1 MNPTILESLRDF
13 SLDDYRPIVRRD
25 LDLGDPLPPRRGNLV
40 KVVTGMR
47 RSGKSYRLF
56 QQMDELHESGVPWG
70 RMCYF
75 NFEDDRLAP
84 VTPRTGDEVLE
95 CYYTLH
101 PDALDE
107 GAYLF
112 LDELQEMD
120 GWGAWLRRVVDTR
133 RLTIYVS
140 GSSSKML
147 SDEIA
152 TEFRGRAIDFEL
164 LPYSFA
170 EYARAVGADAGGDP
184 DALSTKQRLARTALL
199 GTYLE
204 RGGFPAAVGLP
215 RPLATS
221 LLQSYAQRVVA
232 RDVVERHSVPKPRLV
247 SLFVQR
253 LLGSNAKPISIR
265 KAQADLRSLGLTCT
279 RELLGDVLSY
289 CQSAYLVFCVRQF
302 SYALRE
308 GTTSMPKVYAV
319 DPGLA
324 AANARAGSNE
334 LGQRLEDAVY
344 LELRR
349 RAVGARRDG
358 ICSYVTRGHGWEV
371 DFVCGDA
378 LEGQAF
384 ELVQVAASADDERT
398 LGRELR
404 ALWEALDETGLD
416 EGTLVLL
423 DGLERTYEQDGRRVR
438 QVPAWRW
445 FRA

>member
-1 MNPTILESLRDF
+1 MNSVILETLQDF
-13 SLDDYRPIVRRD
+13 TLDDWRPIVRRD

-56 QQMDELHESGVPWG
+56 QQMDELYKSGVPWE

-75 NFEDDRLAP
+75 NFEDARLAP
-84 VTPRTGDEVLE
+84 VTPQTGDEVLE
-95 CYYTLH
+95 CFYRLH
-101 PDALDE
+101 PTALDE

-112 LDELQEMD
+112 LDELQEME
-120 GWGAWLRRVVDTR
+120 GWGTWLRRVVDTR
-133 RLTIYVS
+133 KLTIYVS

-147 SDEIA
+147 SEDIS

-164 LPYSFA
+164 LPYSIS
-170 EYARAVGADAGGDP
+170 EYARAIGTDIGD
-184 DALSTKQRLARTALL
+184 DSNNLSTRQRLARAALIE
-199 GTYLE
+199 TYLD
-204 RGGFPAAVGLP
+204 RGGFPAAVNLP
-215 RPLATS
+215 KPQATN

-232 RDVVERHSVPKPRLV
+232 RDVVERHDIAKPRLA
-247 SLFVQR
+247 SMFVQR

-265 KAQADLRSLGLTCT
+265 KAQADLRSLGLVGS
-279 RELLGDVLSY
+279 RELLGDILSY
-289 CQSAYLVFCVRQF
+289 CQSAYLVFCVKQF
-302 SYALRE
+302 SYTLNE
-308 GTTSMPKVYAV
+308 NSTSMPKVYAV

-324 AANARAGSNE
+324 VANARANSNE

-349 RAVGARRDG
+349 RMQGVRRDG

-378 LEGQAF
+378 LESQVF
-384 ELVQVAASADDERT
+384 ELIQVTASVEDET
-398 LGRELR
+398 TMKRELR
-404 ALWEALDETGLD
+404 ALWEALDETGLV
-416 EGTLVLL
+416 EGTLVVL
-423 DGLERTYEQDGRRVR
+423 DGPEKTYERDGKRVR

-445 FRA
+445 FA